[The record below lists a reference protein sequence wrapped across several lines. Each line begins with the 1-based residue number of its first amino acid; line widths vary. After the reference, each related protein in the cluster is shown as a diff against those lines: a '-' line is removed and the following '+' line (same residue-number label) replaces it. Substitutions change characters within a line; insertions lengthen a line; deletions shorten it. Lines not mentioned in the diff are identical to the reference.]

1 MGSGSG
7 AASAR
12 PGVSTHSVQMPEERR
27 HLGRPVLGGKMTRKR
42 ETDAFSPGILGETDG
57 EVKTKPLQ
65 AA

>member
-1 MGSGSG
+1 M
-7 AASAR
+7 
-12 PGVSTHSVQMPEERR
+12 QMPEERR